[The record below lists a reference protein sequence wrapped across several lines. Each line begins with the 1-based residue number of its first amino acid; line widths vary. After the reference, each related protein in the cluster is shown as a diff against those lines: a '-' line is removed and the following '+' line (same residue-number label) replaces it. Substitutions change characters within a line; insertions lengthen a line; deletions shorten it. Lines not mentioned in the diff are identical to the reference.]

1 MRVLDFGSGAGD
13 VAMLTS
19 RLVGPGGEV
28 VGVERDPGAVKAAAA
43 RVEQAGLSNV
53 SFVHGDAQT
62 LDGVEGGLDAVVG
75 RLVLT
80 DPVAALARAAHLLR
94 PGGLI
99 CVQEGTWL
107 TTGHSR

>member
-1 MRVLDFGSGAGD
+1 
-13 VAMLTS
+13 
-19 RLVGPGGEV
+19 
-28 VGVERDPGAVKAAAA
+28 VERDPGAVKAAAA

-53 SFVHGDAQT
+53 RFVHGDAQT

-75 RLVLT
+75 RLVLMYLP